1 MKVLFTHERF
11 PPSFGGGGEYLVSR
25 AAKNLRERGV
35 DVRVLTTGDPGNC
48 SWEGVP
54 VARVPVHRYLF
65 NLAAPIVA
73 RHARDCDL
81 IQTFNFHAC
90 APSWLAGKWLGK
102 PVVWLCLGVSG
113 GAWKEMK
120 GRFAGPAYQS
130 VERWQLKRAF
140 SQTVFL
146 TQENLESA
154 PPNADA
160 GRRIVI
166 PPAIEVD
173 QCDPNR
179 PKEPVVLFASKL
191 DVRKRFEQVLEMAKR
206 LPHVKFRMLGW
217 GAGERTVRAMA
228 LPNLE
233 FSGFLEG
240 QEFRDAFAG
249 ASIFLLPSRAE
260 GFPLVLLY
268 AMASGCAVISTQN
281 LEYHGL
287 RFAVDDIDSM
297 AAAIVRLWRDPELC
311 REMGRGNA
319 ELASSYTWDA
329 FTDSLLNVYEQVLQ
343 ARGLCGGE
351 S

>member
-11 PPSFGGGGEYLVSR
+11 PPGFGGGGEYLVSR

-35 DVRVLTTGDPGNC
+35 DVRVLTTGNRADRD
-48 SWEGVP
+48 WEGVP
-54 VARVPVHRYLF
+54 VSRLPVHRYLF

-73 RHARDCDL
+73 HHARDCDL

-90 APSWLAGKWLGK
+90 APTWVAGQWLQKPMVFLHLGAF
-102 PVVWLCLGVSG
+102 
-113 GAWKEMK
+113 GAAWRQMK
-120 GRFAGPAYQS
+120 GGVAGPFFES
-130 VERWQLKRAF
+130 VERWQLTRPF

-154 PPNADA
+154 PGHA
-160 GRRIVI
+160 GANRRLVI
-166 PPAIEVD
+166 PPAIEVE

-179 PKEPVVLFASKL
+179 QKEQIVLFASKL
-191 DVRKRFEQVLEMAKR
+191 NVRKRFEQVVEMAKR

-217 GAGERTVRAMA
+217 GSGEPAVRAMA
-228 LPNLE
+228 LPNFE

-240 QEFRDAFAG
+240 QEFRDAFAK

-281 LEYHGL
+281 LEYRGMQ
-287 RFAVDDIDSM
+287 FAVDDTDSM
-297 AAAIVRLWRDPELC
+297 AAAIERLWRDPELC

-319 ELASSYTWDA
+319 ELASRYTWGA
-329 FTDSLLNVYEQVLQ
+329 FTGSLLKVYEEVLET
-343 ARGLCGGE
+343 RRNGGA